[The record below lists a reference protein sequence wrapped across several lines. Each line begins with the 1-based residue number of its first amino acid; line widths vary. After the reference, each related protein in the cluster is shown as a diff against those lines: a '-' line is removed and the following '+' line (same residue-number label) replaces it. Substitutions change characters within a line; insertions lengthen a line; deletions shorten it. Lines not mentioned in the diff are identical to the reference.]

1 MTLRTDRRAFLH
13 GAASAASLLAF
24 RTAAA
29 GNNTADAWQRAADI
43 VRNVNPPTFPDRLFD
58 ITKYG
63 ARPDATTLNTKAI
76 AEAIEACAKAGGGR
90 VLVPAGKFLTGAI
103 HLQSNVELHVS
114 EGATL
119 LFDVNPASYPLVFT
133 RWEGM
138 ECMNYSPLIYARKQK
153 NIGITGKGTLDG
165 QGSEQNWWPWK
176 GRWGG
181 TVAYGWKEGMP
192 DQIPARKRLFDMA
205 EAGVPVEQ
213 RVFGDGSLLRPPF
226 IQPYDCENVLIEGV
240 RVRNSPFWNIHPVL
254 CRNVTLRGVDVFGHG
269 PNNDGVDPESVD
281 HMLIEDCSFNTG
293 DDCIAV
299 NSGRNADGRR
309 LATPS
314 QNILVRNCR
323 MHEGHGGVVVGSQ
336 ISGGARWVFAENCHM
351 DSPNLWYA
359 IRFKNNALRGGLLE
373 NFYYRDIDVGQVGRA
388 AITCDFNY
396 EEGANGAFTPQL
408 RNVVVE
414 RLHVRKAIRV
424 LDSQGLPKAPV
435 NDLTLRDCSFSGV
448 TQPSI
453 VKYTRSV
460 KLEKVR
466 VNDKLVTE
474 L

>member
-1 MTLRTDRRAFLH
+1 MRNRRTFLRGAGALAATVPLAKYARASTD
-13 GAASAASLLAF
+13 
-24 RTAAA
+24 
-29 GNNTADAWQRAADI
+29 DAWQRAADI
-43 VRNVNPPTFPDRLFD
+43 ARNVKPPTFPDRGFVV
-58 ITKYG
+58 TAFG
-63 ARPDATTLNTKAI
+63 ADPEGRKPSTTAI
-76 AEAIEACAKAGGGR
+76 NQAIDRCSAEGGGR
-90 VLVPAGKFLTGAI
+90 VIVPRGTYLTGAI
-103 HLQSNVELHVS
+103 HLKSNVNLFVD

-119 LFDVNPASYPLVFT
+119 RFDTDPASYPIVFT

-138 ECMNYSPLIYARKQK
+138 ECMNYSPLIYARQQK
-153 NIGITGKGTLDG
+153 NIAITGKGTLDG
-165 QGSEQNWWPWK
+165 QGSEQNWWAWK
-176 GRWGG
+176 GPWGG
-181 TVAYGWKEGMP
+181 STEHGWNEGMP
-192 DQIPARKRLFDMA
+192 DQRKARKRLFDMA

-240 RVRNSPFWNIHPVL
+240 RVRSSPFWNIHPVL
-254 CRNVTLRGVDVFGHG
+254 CRNITLRGVDVYGLG

-314 QNILVRNCR
+314 QNILIRNCR
-323 MHEGHGGVVVGSQ
+323 MQEGHGGVVVGSQ

-373 NFYYRDIDVGQVGRA
+373 NFYYRDLDVGQVGRA

-414 RLHVRKAIRV
+414 RLRVKKAVRV
-424 LDSQGLPKAPV
+424 LDSQGLPQAPV
-435 NDLTLRDCSFSGV
+435 NDITLRDCEFNGV
-448 TQPSI
+448 TKPSI
-453 VKYTRSV
+453 VKYTRAV
-460 KLEKVR
+460 NLEKVR
-466 VNDKLVTE
+466 VNDKLVTT

>member
-43 VRNVNPPTFPDRLFD
+43 VRNVKPPTFPDRLFD

-138 ECMNYSPLIYARKQK
+138 ECMNYSPLIYARKHK

-176 GRWGG
+176 GPWGG

>member
-1 MTLRTDRRAFLH
+1 VTNRRGFIRGA
-13 GAASAASLLAF
+13 GAAALALPF
-24 RTAAA
+24 IPVTHAAA
-29 GNNTADAWQRAADI
+29 DSRAAWQRAADI
-43 VRNVNPPTFPDRLFD
+43 VRNVKPPTFPDRVFD
-58 ITKYG
+58 IRNSG
-63 ARPDATTLNTKAI
+63 AVADGRTLATTAIAKAI
-76 AEAIEACAKAGGGR
+76 GECAGAGGGR
-90 VLVPAGKFLTGAI
+90 VLVPAGEFLTGAV
-103 HLQSNVELHVS
+103 HLLSNVELHVA

-119 LFDVNPASYPLVFT
+119 RFDTNPASYPIVFT

-138 ECMNYSPLIYARKQK
+138 ELMNYSPLIYARRQK
-153 NIGITGKGTLDG
+153 NIAITGKGTLDG
-165 QGSEQNWWPWK
+165 QGSEHHWWSWK
-176 GRWGG
+176 GKWGG
-181 TVAYGWKEGMP
+181 TTAYGWKEGMP
-192 DQIPARKRLFDMA
+192 NQLPARKALFHMA
-205 EAGVPVEQ
+205 EDGVPVEK
-213 RVFGDGSLLRPPF
+213 RVFGDGHYLRPPF
-226 IQPYDCENVLIEGV
+226 IQPYECENVLIADV

-254 CRNVTLRGVDVFGHG
+254 CRNITLRGVDVFGHG

-281 HMLIEDCSFNTG
+281 HMLIEDCSFDTG

-309 LATPS
+309 LNVPS

-323 MHEGHGGVVVGSQ
+323 MKEGHGGVVVGSQ

-351 DSPNLWYA
+351 DSPDLWYA

-414 RLHVRKAIRV
+414 RLRVKNAVRV

-435 NDLTLRDCSFSGV
+435 NDITLRDCTFDGV

-453 VKYTRSV
+453 IKYTRTV
-460 KLEKVR
+460 NLDKVR
-466 VNDKLVTE
+466 VNQKLVRE

>member
-1 MTLRTDRRAFLH
+1 MRSRMHRRQFLY
-13 GAASAASLLAF
+13 GAATAASLLAV
-24 RTAAA
+24 RA
-29 GNNTADAWQRAADI
+29 GANTSSAEAWARAADI
-43 VRNVNPPTFPDRLFD
+43 ARNVRAPTFPDRLFD
-58 ITKYG
+58 ITRYG
-63 ARPDATTLNTKAI
+63 ARPDATTHNTKAI
-76 AEAIEACAKAGGGR
+76 ADAIEACAKAGGGR
-90 VLVPAGKFLTGAI
+90 VLVPAGRFLTGAI

-192 DQIPARKRLFDMA
+192 DQIPARKRLFDMT

-213 RVFGDGSLLRPPF
+213 RVFGDGSRLRPPF

-281 HMLIEDCSFNTG
+281 HMLIENCSFNTG

-435 NDLTLRDCSFSGV
+435 NDLTLRDCSFNGV

-460 KLEKVR
+460 KLERVR
-466 VNDKLVTE
+466 VNDKMVTE